1 MELLGNKNKS
11 ENLLIKLQETNRKV
25 LTASSLSEEELKDIL
40 CLLDAFSVIKYDL
53 RTEDSPPGQPYDGT
67 ETKADSAR
75 LPIFCHGAFCT

>member
-40 CLLDAFSVIKYDL
+40 CLLDALLTTAIFYPAPAKFSLCFLCYQILFTDRGFPSWTTL
-53 RTEDSPPGQPYDGT
+53 
-67 ETKADSAR
+67 
-75 LPIFCHGAFCT
+75 